1 MKRDMDLIREILL
14 LAESDG
20 DHKTTNDYTEEQ
32 IAYHVQLLIDAGLIE
47 GKVISQNRDGRQIPS
62 GYFITRLTMAGHDF
76 LDASRE
82 NKVWEKAKG
91 TFKEKGVG
99 WTVDVLK
106 AVCIQI
112 IKSHVGLP

>member
-14 LAESDG
+14 YRESDG
-20 DHKTTNDYTEEQ
+20 DHKIPNDYNDEQ
-32 IAYHVQLLIDAGLIE
+32 IAYHVQLLIDEGLVE
-47 GKVISQNRDGRQIPS
+47 GNVIWQHLGERQVPS
-62 GYFITRLTMAGHDF
+62 GYFITRLTMSGHDF

-99 WTVDVLK
+99 WTIDVLK

-112 IKSHVGLP
+112 VKSHVGLP